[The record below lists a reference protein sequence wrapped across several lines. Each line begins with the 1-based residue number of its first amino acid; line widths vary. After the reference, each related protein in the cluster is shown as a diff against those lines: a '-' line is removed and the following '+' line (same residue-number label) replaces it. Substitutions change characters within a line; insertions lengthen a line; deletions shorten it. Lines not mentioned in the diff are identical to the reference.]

1 MSAPFFGPVKST
13 VTGTP
18 GTGSITPSTEVFGY
32 LPFSTV
38 PPNVLLY
45 CRAEEGTSACENFYS
60 LWNGTTL
67 TRVFESS
74 STGSPISFTS
84 AAVVALVPDPN
95 EVAPHLGGGK
105 WAYWAATA
113 NSTTEQAIGAPATT
127 AAFGTPAASALA
139 TTNYLTMQV
148 RKKETSATTASAP
161 AIFRESSTLVYRST
175 TAFRGGFDLR
185 MRFGASTLPTNPRAM
200 FGLANAAWAG
210 ADPNALLNCAF
221 IGCVEADAGVLKFY
235 TNDGSGNATA
245 QASTGMT
252 LTANAFYEV
261 RIWCAPGAST
271 IFAMLRDLSTGA
283 IWIGSA
289 TTDLPASGTSMFWQ
303 CAAAL
308 NATNTGTA
316 VVLEWQHTYLRSS
329 F

>member
-1 MSAPFFGPVKST
+1 MSAPFFGPVKAT
-13 VTGTP
+13 VSAVSG
-18 GTGSITPSTEVFGY
+18 GTGALTPSTASTGY
-32 LPFSTV
+32 LAFSTV
-38 PPNVLLY
+38 PSNTLLFI
-45 CRAEEGTSACENFYS
+45 RTEEGTAWETAYS
-60 LWNGTTL
+60 LWDGTTL
-67 TRVFESS
+67 TRVLADS
-74 STGSPISFTS
+74 STGSLVTFTT
-84 AAVVALVPDPN
+84 AATVAIVPDPN

-105 WAYWAATA
+105 WAHWAATA
-113 NSTTEQAIGAPATT
+113 NSTNDTAIGAPGSVGAT
-127 AAFGTPAASALA
+127 GTQAASALA
-139 TTNYLTMQV
+139 NTNYLTMQV
-148 RKKETSATTASAP
+148 RKKETSATTASAV
-161 AIFRESSTLVYRST
+161 AQFRENTTLVYRST

-200 FGLANAAWAG
+200 FGLANGAWSG
-210 ADPNALLNCAF
+210 TDPNGLLNCAF
-221 IGCVEADAGVLKFY
+221 IGCIEADAGVLKFY

-271 IFAMLRDLSTGA
+271 IYAMLRDLTTGA

-289 TTDLPASGTSMFWQ
+289 TTDLPASGVSMFWT
-303 CAAAL
+303 CGMAL